1 MIQDGTG
8 SRVPIFPAAVVETVT
23 VSQTASST
31 TILTCRTND
40 GGTSY
45 HVIPALR
52 GSISLSGGTS
62 FANTAL
68 SNLASPTLNTDLILI
83 PMMPNSLTG

>member
-1 MIQDGTG
+1 MTGNETLTFSNPPASGTQMEFEIEMIQDGTG
-8 SRVPIFPAAVVETVT
+8 GWTLTMPATVVETVT

-52 GSISLSGGTS
+52 GSIY
-62 FANTAL
+62 
-68 SNLASPTLNTDLILI
+68 II
-83 PMMPNSLTG
+83 RWHIICK